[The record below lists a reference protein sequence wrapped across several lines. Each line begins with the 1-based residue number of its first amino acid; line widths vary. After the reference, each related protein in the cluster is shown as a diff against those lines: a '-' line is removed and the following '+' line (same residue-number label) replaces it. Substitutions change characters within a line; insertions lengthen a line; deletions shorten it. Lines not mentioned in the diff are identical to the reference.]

1 LFLCTMFLCTDK
13 IILEAMQAANVIGHL
28 FQLPCLS
35 LSQGFGQSKQTL
47 YACTGDALG
56 DG

>member
-1 LFLCTMFLCTDK
+1 MFLCTDK

-35 LSQGFGQSKQTL
+35 LSQGLGQSKQTL
-47 YACTGDALG
+47 HACTGDALG